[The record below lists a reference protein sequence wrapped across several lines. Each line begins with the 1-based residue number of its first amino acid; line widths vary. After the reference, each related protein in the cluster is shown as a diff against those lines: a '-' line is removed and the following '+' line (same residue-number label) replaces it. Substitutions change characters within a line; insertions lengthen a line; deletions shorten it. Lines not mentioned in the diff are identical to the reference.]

1 MSTMS
6 SATVAVINDKAVE
19 IGQGDAV
26 APLPQPS
33 PKKGWIKFEEDTSKP
48 AVISTESIQVN
59 LERSSMTQSNSTVE
73 SKALRN
79 VELPAAAADPIQQGF
94 CMYLYH
100 FREYNILSFNENWF
114 S

>member
-6 SATVAVINDKAVE
+6 SATAAAVINDKGAE
-19 IGQGDAV
+19 MGQGDAV

-59 LERSSMTQSNSTVE
+59 LERGLNSSMTESNSAVE

-79 VELPAAAADPIQQGF
+79 VELPVAAAEPIRQGF
-94 CMYLYH
+94 GTHIVLERIT
-100 FREYNILSFNENWF
+100 FEV
-114 S
+114 